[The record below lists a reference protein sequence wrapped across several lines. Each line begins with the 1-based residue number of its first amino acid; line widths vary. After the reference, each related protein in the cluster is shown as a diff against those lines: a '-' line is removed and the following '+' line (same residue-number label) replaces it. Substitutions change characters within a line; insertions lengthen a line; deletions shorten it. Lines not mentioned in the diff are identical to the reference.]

1 MFKSILVKSSR
12 ISVDPQSIFDGR
24 QMQRVEEQAL
34 FEHHLPHYN
43 KERIAMGFLK
53 MLAGG
58 VSRDVQ
64 IKNLRAKFARQ
75 YPGESTQGT
84 FEGYCGIGMKVAE
97 SINAGNESER
107 LHFINIVDGGIASER
122 EHHRPF
128 VNEAY
133 EIGLNS
139 ILKK

>member
-1 MFKSILVKSSR
+1 
-12 ISVDPQSIFDGR
+12 
-24 QMQRVEEQAL
+24 
-34 FEHHLPHYN
+34 
-43 KERIAMGFLK
+43 MGFLK

-58 VSRDVQ
+58 ASRGAQ
-64 IKNLRAKFARQ
+64 IKKLKAQFAQQ
-75 YPGESTQGT
+75 YPGENTQGT

-97 SINAGNESER
+97 SINAGNEAER
-107 LHFINIVDGGIASER
+107 LHFMNIVDGGISAER

-133 EIGLNS
+133 EIGLKS